1 MYALVSLIVIV
12 SLSLLIV
19 RVGTVALTMTG
30 LSKDVASFQSLSAF
44 SGAGYTTE
52 ESETITAYPARRRV
66 VTALIRLGSVGL
78 VTTIASLVLS
88 FTDPAT
94 QFERLA
100 MLVGAVVVLVALST
114 SSRFQALVTPAI
126 RWALSRTA
134 TFELRDYTGL
144 LNLHGDYRVADI
156 EVGTGEWLT
165 DERIADL
172 ELSDEGVVILGI
184 RREDGTYV
192 GAPSGE
198 DVIRPGDTLVTY
210 GREDRLQE
218 LSSRLEGDDE
228 AHRQAVEEH
237 RDLLARE
244 RRIDPE
250 RQPGG

>member
-19 RVGTVALTMTG
+19 RIGTVALTMTG
-30 LSKDVASFQSLSAF
+30 LSKDVAAFQSLSAF

-52 ESETITAYPARRRV
+52 EAETITAYPARRRV

-94 QFERLA
+94 QFERL
-100 MLVGAVVVLVALST
+100 VVLVGVVLALVGLSA
-114 SSRFQALVTPAI
+114 SSRFHALLTPAI

-144 LNLHGDYRVADI
+144 LDLHGDYRVADV
-156 EVGTGEWLT
+156 EVGAGEWLA
-165 DERIADL
+165 DERIGDL
-172 ELSDEGVVILGI
+172 ELRSDEGVVILGI
-184 RREDGTYV
+184 RRADGTYV

-198 DVIRPGDTLVTY
+198 NVIRPGDTLVTY

-218 LSSRLEGDDE
+218 LAARLEGDDE
-228 AHRQAVEEH
+228 AHRQAVAEH
-237 RDLLARE
+237 RDQLARQ
-244 RRIDPE
+244 RRLDPE
-250 RQPGG
+250 QSSG